1 MTAQLGL
8 PRRLPKSR
16 GASPQ
21 RGPRRPRTSTA
32 LLRATR
38 PQQWVK
44 NVLVLA
50 APAAAGVLLRP
61 RVLLAALIAVLVFTV
76 VAAGCY
82 VINDVLDRQLDRA
95 HPTKRHRPVAAGAL
109 SARAAL
115 TAATTLLTVG
125 LLGAATQSAALLIV
139 MLGYT
144 GLTLAYAAALKG
156 VAWLELLIVA
166 SGFVLRTLAG
176 AAATAVP
183 VSTWFLLV
191 VTGAAVLVVVSKR
204 LSELLEV
211 PKDPGIIRPVLR
223 RYRPA
228 HLRLAR
234 TAAATLLVLSYAGWA
249 TLRPTTIGT
258 ALAFLSMVPLLVVI
272 ALWAQR
278 TERGG
283 AGAPER
289 LLAQDRPI
297 RLAVLLW
304 VATFTATVLTTGTG

>member
-1 MTAQLGL
+1 MTVQLGL

-16 GASPQ
+16 EARAH
-21 RGPRRPRTSTA
+21 RGPRRPCTP

-38 PQQWVK
+38 PQHWVK

-61 RVLLAALIAVLVFTV
+61 RILLAALTAVMVFTV

-82 VINDVLDRQLDRA
+82 VINDVLDRELDRA

-109 SARAAL
+109 SLRAAL
-115 TAATTLLTVG
+115 TAAVTLLTVG
-125 LLGAATQSAALLIV
+125 LLVAATQSAALLIV
-139 MLGYT
+139 MLCYA
-144 GLTLAYAAALKG
+144 GLTLAYAVALKG

-166 SGFVLRTLAG
+166 AGFFLRTLAG
-176 AAATAVP
+176 AAAAAVP

-191 VTGAAVLVVVSKR
+191 VIGAAVLVVVCKR
-204 LSELLEV
+204 LSELIEV
-211 PKDPGIIRPVLR
+211 PDDPGSIRPVLR
-223 RYRPA
+223 HYRPA

-234 TAAATLLVLSYAGWA
+234 TAAAILLVLSYAGWA
-249 TLRPTTIGT
+249 ALRPTTIGT
-258 ALAFLSMVPLLVVI
+258 ALALLSLVPLLIVLS
-272 ALWAQR
+272 LWVRR

-289 LLAQDRPI
+289 LLAQDRPV

-304 VATFTATVLTTGTG
+304 VASFTATVLTTGAGR